1 MEANN
6 SRDVQEKAGK
16 RRHRGTFLII
26 LGLIMIIGALGL
38 TAYNIWDGKR
48 AEKAANEI
56 SKVLIEKIGEDGS
69 ESSMQVPMFDPT
81 KPMPTEIIDGNE
93 YIGILEIP
101 SLDIT
106 LPVTKEWSY
115 DLLEIAACRFYG
127 SYYADDLVICG
138 HNYAKFFSPIKW
150 IDIGADVY
158 LTTAEGMMIHYVV
171 TNRETLEPTDIDMF
185 VTNMHNSETST
196 MDWDLT
202 LFTCNTG
209 GQTRCAVRC
218 SRVE

>member
-1 MEANN
+1 MEENRSQTAP
-6 SRDVQEKAGK
+6 QEPKK
-16 RRHRGTFLII
+16 RKHRGTFLII
-26 LGLIMIIGALGL
+26 VGILMIIGALGL

-56 SKVLIEKIGEDGS
+56 SKVLIEKIGDD
-69 ESSMQVPMFDPT
+69 ESALQVPMFDPN
-81 KPMPTEIIDGNE
+81 KPMPTQIIDGEE

-106 LPVTKEWSY
+106 LPVTREWNY

-127 SYYADDLVICG
+127 SYYADDLVICA

-158 LTTAEGMMIHYVV
+158 LTTAEGMMIHYMV
-171 TNRETLEPTDIDMF
+171 TNRETLEPTDLDSFI
-185 VTNMHNSETST
+185 VNMHNNEAST
-196 MDWDLT
+196 MDWDMT

-218 SRVE
+218 SRME